1 MNWHEDVPLTRQAG
15 LVIQKIFQYLS
26 DLTSRLLQALT
37 AHFHPLLPM
46 NIPDRKVAPKPD
58 TQFHKS
64 TSISCHPMAAERGL
78 VLWNPDLIRKRWIS
92 KKKTSKTKQQK
103 SLKIVIFRRIFGQTV
118 RKGEKSRKLQ

>member
-46 NIPDRKVAPKPD
+46 NIPDRKGVPKPD

-64 TSISCHPMAAERGL
+64 TFISCHPIAAEREH
-78 VLWNPDLIRKRWIS
+78 VRCNPDLLR
-92 KKKTSKTKQQK
+92 
-103 SLKIVIFRRIFGQTV
+103 
-118 RKGEKSRKLQ
+118 E